1 MEKEEKDKVQ
11 EQELP
16 KKSEIFSHGY
26 GAAVENGEFS
36 CWEDASIERDIFN
49 VDAYS
54 LMKAL
59 NVDTLD
65 DLFKVIK
72 ERFCFNEL
80 KQFLDDNGINHGYYA
95 H

>member
-1 MEKEEKDKVQ
+1 MEKESLMK
-11 EQELP
+11 L
-16 KKSEIFSHGY
+16 KKSEICSHGY

-49 VDAYS
+49 VDAYA

-59 NVDTLD
+59 QVDTLD
-65 DLFKVIK
+65 DLFNVIK
-72 ERFCFNEL
+72 EHFHFNSL
-80 KQFLDDNGINHGYYA
+80 KQLLDDNGIGHGYYA

>member
-1 MEKEEKDKVQ
+1 MKINGKDKSQV
-11 EQELP
+11 QELP
-16 KKSEIFSHGY
+16 NKSEIFSHGY

-49 VDAYS
+49 VDVYE

-59 NVDTLD
+59 KVDTLD

-72 ERFCFNEL
+72 ERFHFDSL
-80 KQFLDDNGINHGYYA
+80 KYFLDDNGIRHGYYA